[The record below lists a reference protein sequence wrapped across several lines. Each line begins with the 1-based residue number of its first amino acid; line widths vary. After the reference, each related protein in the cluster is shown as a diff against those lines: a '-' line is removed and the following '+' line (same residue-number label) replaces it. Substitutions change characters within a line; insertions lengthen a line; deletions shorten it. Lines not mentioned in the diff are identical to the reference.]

1 MTFQRCSLALI
12 TGLASSLSGLAM
24 AQTAPSS
31 LSAVEAGY
39 GGARSIETTRFS
51 PSTRDANGNRVV
63 LNGVIQQ
70 GSANSSLTLGG
81 PTAFGAGA
89 DFFSAGAAGNASAS
103 ATAAGNLLTVTV
115 TGSGNTLIIDNQ
127 QTNSG
132 TVKAVAAV
140 GASVASAQDR

>member
-1 MTFQRCSLALI
+1 
-12 TGLASSLSGLAM
+12 M

-39 GGARSIETTRFS
+39 GGARAIETTRFS
-51 PSTRDANGNRVV
+51 PSTRDANGNRLV

-81 PTAFGAGA
+81 PATFGAGA
-89 DFFSAGAAGNASAS
+89 DFFSAGAAGNASA
-103 ATAAGNLLTVTV
+103 TAVGNLLTVTV

-132 TVKAVAAV
+132 AVKAVAKT
-140 GASVASAQDR
+140 GAGIASAQDR

>member
-1 MTFQRCSLALI
+1 
-12 TGLASSLSGLAM
+12 M

-31 LSAVEAGY
+31 LSSVEAGY

-51 PSTRDANGNRVV
+51 ASTRDANGNRVV

-89 DFFSAGAAGNASAS
+89 DFFSAGAAGNASA
-103 ATAAGNLLTVTV
+103 TAAGNLLTVTV

-132 TVKAVAAV
+132 AVKAVAAV
-140 GASVASAQDR
+140 GASVTSAQDR